1 MSGSVV
7 DLYDNSLGLSDFGCV
22 QINAHVIDGK
32 VISVMHQLA
41 KKSDKDMQTLEWG
54 CYWWYMNM

>member
-7 DLYDNSLGLSDFGCV
+7 DLYDNSLGLISDFGCV

-41 KKSDKDMQTLEWG
+41 KKSDKDMQTLE
-54 CYWWYMNM
+54 

>member
-1 MSGSVV
+1 MFGSVV

-41 KKSDKDMQTLEWG
+41 KKSDKDMQTLE
-54 CYWWYMNM
+54 

>member
-22 QINAHVIDGK
+22 QIAHVIDGK

-41 KKSDKDMQTLEWG
+41 KKSDKDMQTLE
-54 CYWWYMNM
+54 

>member
-32 VISVMHQLA
+32 VISVMHHLA
-41 KKSDKDMQTLEWG
+41 KKSDKDMQTLE
-54 CYWWYMNM
+54 

>member
-7 DLYDNSLGLSDFGCV
+7 DLHDNSLGLSDFGCV
-22 QINAHVIDGK
+22 QINAHVTDGK

-41 KKSDKDMQTLEWG
+41 KNQTRICRHLNEDVIDDT
-54 CYWWYMNM
+54 